1 MTKPGKF
8 DNETFELTRQHLD
21 AFIKRVSTYT
31 QNENLNGTLLEIGSQ
46 DRSEISNNFTNY
58 NIETFDIVDT
68 YNPTHVG
75 DLTKYNPHIST
86 DSYDCV
92 ACLEVLEHTINPFA
106 AVTELRRILKDGG
119 YLLVSAPLNW
129 RIHGPAPDCWRFT
142 EFGWRVLLKD
152 FDIIEI
158 DKLETPD
165 RPLFPIK
172 YNILAKCN
180 KSKDVDV
187 HSMQFDL
194 VK

>member
-8 DNETFELTRQHLD
+8 DNETFELTRQHLH
-21 AFIKRVSTYT
+21 AFIKRVSLYT
-31 QNENLNGTLLEIGSQ
+31 QNENLSGTLLEIGPQ
-46 DRSEISNNFTNY
+46 DRSEISNNFINY
-58 NIETFDIVDT
+58 EIETFDIVDT
-68 YNPTHVG
+68 YNPTHIG
-75 DLTKYNPHIST
+75 DLTKYNSNIT
-86 DSYDCV
+86 DNSYDCV

-106 AVTELRRILKDGG
+106 AIVELRRIMKDGG

-180 KSKDVDV
+180 KLKDIDV
-187 HSMQFDL
+187 YSMKFNL
-194 VK
+194 VN